1 MQALKSVKLAESSF
15 FFSLGNARRG
25 KFECPTFLKS

>member
-15 FFSLGNARRG
+15 FFLLEMPDVGSLSVLL
-25 KFECPTFLKS
+25 F